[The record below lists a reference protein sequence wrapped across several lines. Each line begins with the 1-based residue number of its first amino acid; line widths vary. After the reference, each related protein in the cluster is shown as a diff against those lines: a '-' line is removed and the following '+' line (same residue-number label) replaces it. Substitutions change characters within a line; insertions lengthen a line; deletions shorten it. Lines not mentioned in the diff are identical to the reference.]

1 MRVRLGGEGDPP
13 WKHTEGSRAQ
23 GCVRHILVKLEC
35 ERGDS
40 FIARGEEVARAYIM
54 KGLVG
59 FV

>member
-1 MRVRLGGEGDPP
+1 M
-13 WKHTEGSRAQ
+13 
-23 GCVRHILVKLEC
+23 KLEC